1 LLILEGSEQTS
12 KMRQSKKKEN
22 HNIILPALLGIESN
36 VIQLTYYD
44 DSEFLALCCVD
55 ITW

>member
-1 LLILEGSEQTS
+1 
-12 KMRQSKKKEN
+12 MRQSKKKEN